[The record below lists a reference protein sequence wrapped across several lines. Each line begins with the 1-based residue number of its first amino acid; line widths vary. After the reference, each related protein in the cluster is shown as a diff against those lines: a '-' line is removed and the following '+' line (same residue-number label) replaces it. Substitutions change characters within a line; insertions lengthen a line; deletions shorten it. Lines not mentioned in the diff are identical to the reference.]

1 MLLGLGEYLIAMSKP
16 GRGVVAGSLDNIKMH
31 YSVWTKDSSQVY

>member
-16 GRGVVAGSLDNIKMH
+16 GRGVVAGSLDIKMH